1 MESRACDGKAEI
13 GYQIGILLS
22 EKCGRFS
29 LCSVILFSTRRACP
43 MANSEGIFSPQT
55 LICAEML
62 LWELPA
68 NAKKGAARKSAK
80 TNGFIAEYSGFS
92 TMARFNFAHTALI

>member
-1 MESRACDGKAEI
+1 MESRACYGQAEI

-80 TNGFIAEYSGFS
+80 TNGFIAEYSDFKN
-92 TMARFNFAHTALI
+92 MA